1 MDNGLDRIRVKK
13 TYKLYINGAFVRSER
28 GRYLKQMGGNGEF
41 AANYSWA
48 SRKDFRDSVV
58 AARAAF
64 SGWSE
69 RSAFNRSQI
78 LYRAAEMLEDRR
90 EVFASHL
97 SQFARFSSE
106 DAHAEVDACIDRIM
120 YYAGWADKYG
130 QVLSSVNP
138 IAAPFFNFSVPEP
151 TGVVTLLA
159 SKTSPLVGLASGIMP
174 IILSGN
180 TCIAVVEN
188 EAPTLAIDFAEVLAT
203 SDFPNGIVNILTGR
217 RDELIS
223 FIAEHMD
230 VNAISSF
237 GGSAEEIGS
246 IQKMAADNVKR
257 VSFFEDLTAADWRDP
272 SNQSLYRVTPFV
284 EIKTAWHPIGW

>member
-1 MDNGLDRIRVKK
+1 MMDRIKVRK

-28 GRYLKQMGGNGEF
+28 GRYLKQMDADGNF

-48 SRKDFRDSVV
+48 SRKDFRNSVV
-58 AARAAF
+58 AARGAF
-64 SGWSE
+64 GAWSG

-90 EVFASHL
+90 HVFVDHL
-97 SQFARFSSE
+97 VQFGKMPSR
-106 DAHAEVDACIDRIM
+106 DADAEVNAAVDRIM

-138 IAAPFFNFSVPEP
+138 IAAPYFNFSVPEP

-159 SKTSPLVGLASGIMP
+159 SKTSPLVGLVSGIMP

-180 TCIAVVEN
+180 TCVAIVEN
-188 EAPTLAIDFAEVLAT
+188 DAPTIAIDLAEVLET
-203 SDFPNGIVNILTGR
+203 SDFPGGVVNILTGR

-223 FIAEHMD
+223 YIGEHMD
-230 VNAISSF
+230 VNAISSY
-237 GGSAEEIGS
+237 GGTDEEITAV
-246 IQKMAADNVKR
+246 QQMAAENVKR
-257 VSFFEDLTAADWRDP
+257 VAFFDDP
-272 SNQSLYRVTPFV
+272 SAGDWHDRRNQSLYRVTPFV
-284 EIKTAWHPIGW
+284 EIKTAWHPIGV